1 MIQQM
6 LAKYIYILSFLFLL
20 KYVLLIT
27 IKIFS
32 NDLKPIKLT
41 TYEEYACLMALS
53 YIITYITI

>member
-1 MIQQM
+1 M
-6 LAKYIYILSFLFLL
+6 LAKYIFIFSFIFLL
-20 KYVLLIT
+20 KYVILIA

-32 NDLKPIKLT
+32 DDLKPIKMT

>member
-1 MIQQM
+1 M

-20 KYVLLIT
+20 KYIIFIA

-41 TYEEYACLMALS
+41 TYEKYACLMALS